1 MSPMVKTKSTPF
13 ENVHSVCV
21 INQPQKIIKA
31 MHILNKAD
39 DHFKNCKTSPPKL
52 SHLLEGRI

>member
-1 MSPMVKTKSTPF
+1 MSPSVKTKSTPF

-39 DHFKNCKTSPPKL
+39 DHFKNCKIYTGSN
-52 SHLLEGRI
+52 